1 MMNKISG
8 LVAVALLAVGPPAL
22 AANVNIDLSGATTGT
37 LIVAPGASF
46 AQTFAGQSV
55 SGTGITG
62 SPTSPL
68 ALQAAGS
75 ITVEFFNPTVS
86 TASNSLLSQPGNAA
100 PLSILLGSNADSF
113 GWTMGSSDAGSSIV
127 ADFFD
132 ASGSLVGSQT
142 VVMAAGYNN
151 YLLSGLSVFRGL
163 TFRDNNDGAGVRFQ
177 NMFYNSVANNSVP
190 EPGTVALL
198 GLGLAGLG
206 VSRRRR
212 TH

>member
-1 MMNKISG
+1 MRNKFLG
-8 LVAVALLAVGPPAL
+8 LVAVALLAVGPAAL
-22 AANVNIDLSGATTGT
+22 AANVNVNLSGATTGT
-37 LIVAPGASF
+37 LIIAPGASF

-75 ITVEFFNPTVS
+75 ILVDFWDPGVS

-100 PLSILLGSNADSF
+100 PLSILLSSNADSF

-132 ASGSLVGSQT
+132 ASGALVGSQT
-142 VVMAAGYNN
+142 VFMGVGYNN

-163 TFRDNNDGAGVRFQ
+163 TFRNNNDGAGVRFQ
-177 NMFYNSVANNSVP
+177 NMFYNSVSSSSVP

-206 VSRRRR
+206 MSRRRKV
-212 TH
+212 